1 MVSSPFHVGFTR
13 GFESGQMAP
22 EALTLLETHGITRG
36 YFAVAD
42 GEVHAQDIT
51 EYDAVALL
59 GERFGTPALRGNARL
74 VAVARWGVG
83 YDAVDLDA
91 CTAHDVCVFITPNG
105 VRRPVAVAIL
115 TFLLALALRVRAKDV
130 LVRQVEWGRKT
141 EFMGEMLTGKVLGS
155 LGFGNIAREL
165 FRLAAPLEMRHIAHD
180 PYVPDAVAAAAGVRL
195 VDKETL
201 LREADVLCINCAL
214 TPETRHSIG
223 AAELAMMK
231 PAAYLINTARGP
243 IVDEAALVDALRAGR
258 LRGAGLDVFERE
270 PLPADSPLLAME
282 NVLLAPHALAWTDEL
297 VLGISMDDAHGL
309 MRLACGE
316 APDAVVNREVLERPG
331 FQRKLRALAERHA
344 AMNEVREIP

>member
-1 MVSSPFHVGFTR
+1 MSSPFRVGFAR
-13 GFESGQMAP
+13 GFESGLMAP
-22 EALTLLETHGITRG
+22 AAIALLGAHGIAHG
-36 YFAVAD
+36 YFDVAG
-42 GEVHAQDIT
+42 GEVRARDIA

-59 GERFGTPALRGNARL
+59 GERFGTGALGGSARL

-115 TFLLALALRVRAKDV
+115 TFLLALALRVRAKDA
-130 LVRQVEWGRKT
+130 LVRRAEWGRKA

-155 LGFGNIAREL
+155 LGLGSIAREL
-165 FRLAAPLEMRHIAHD
+165 FRLAAPLEMLHIAHD
-180 PYVPDAVAAAAGVRL
+180 PYVQDPIAAPGVRL

-201 LREADVLCINCAL
+201 LRESDVLCINCSL

-223 AAELAMMK
+223 AAELAIMK
-231 PAAYLINTARGP
+231 PTAYLINTARGP
-243 IVDEAALVDALRAGR
+243 IVDEAALIAALRAGR
-258 LRGAGLDVFERE
+258 LRGAGLDVFEQE
-270 PLPADSPLLAME
+270 PLPEDSPLLAME

-297 VLGISMDDAHGL
+297 VLGNSMDDAQGL
-309 MRLACGE
+309 VRLARGE

-331 FQRKLRALAERHA
+331 FQRKLHALAARLAE
-344 AMNEVREIP
+344 

>member
-1 MVSSPFHVGFTR
+1 MMVNSPFRVGFTQ
-13 GFESGQMAP
+13 GFERGLMAP
-22 EALTLLETHGITRG
+22 EAITLLDEHGITRG
-36 YFAVAD
+36 YFEVAD
-42 GEVHAQDIT
+42 GAVRARDIT

-59 GERFGTPALRGNARL
+59 GERFEMPALQGNARL

-115 TFLLALALRVRAKDV
+115 TFLLALTLRVRAKDT
-130 LVRQVEWGRKT
+130 LVRRGEWGRKA

-155 LGFGNIAREL
+155 LGLGSISREL

-180 PYVPDAVAAAAGVRL
+180 PYVPDAVATAAGVRL

-223 AAELAMMK
+223 AAELALMK
-231 PAAYLINTARGP
+231 PSA
-243 IVDEAALVDALRAGR
+243 
-258 LRGAGLDVFERE
+258 
-270 PLPADSPLLAME
+270 
-282 NVLLAPHALAWTDEL
+282 
-297 VLGISMDDAHGL
+297 
-309 MRLACGE
+309 
-316 APDAVVNREVLERPG
+316 
-331 FQRKLRALAERHA
+331 
-344 AMNEVREIP
+344 